1 MLSGGCFFAVS
12 QRIQA
17 DLSIVHQA
25 ATYVMRYWEKG
36 ARIILLRR
44 TSSTRKVLSAWG
56 GLDCAA
62 TWHCRMIWDRSKI
75 LQLIGNILKS
85 THISVL
91 INQFSFKNWLIKD
104 GGYWSHKNVF
114 PEPWLLDS
122 PYGISIFRSS
132 KVSSAQIIFLPFS
145 LYLRVCF
152 IFTINVLL
160 STAVLCVHLFFITSI
175 INLHC
180 TVHPFVV
187 SIF

>member
-56 GLDCAA
+56 GLDCVA

-75 LQLIGNILKS
+75 LQLIENILKS

-104 GGYWSHKNVF
+104 GGY
-114 PEPWLLDS
+114 
-122 PYGISIFRSS
+122 
-132 KVSSAQIIFLPFS
+132 
-145 LYLRVCF
+145 
-152 IFTINVLL
+152 
-160 STAVLCVHLFFITSI
+160 
-175 INLHC
+175 
-180 TVHPFVV
+180 
-187 SIF
+187 